1 MRLLTAPLALTS
13 LAALILAAPLALAQQ
28 AAATAPAADTGG
40 LEEVVI
46 TAQKRTERLQDVPV
60 SAAVISADTIG
71 KLNAGDISDLNRL
84 VPSVN
89 LNGTINGRVPLGIR
103 GISTVQSEF
112 NVGLASGVAIQ
123 IDGIPVPSDSRA
135 ANAIE
140 DVQSVEVLK
149 GPQGTLG
156 GRAAAQGVINFV
168 TRKPSDTLTGN
179 VAATITNDDEYR
191 LNGFLAGPI
200 SNTVDYSL
208 AGYFTSRTFPITNTQ
223 LGKNTNEGIYG
234 ARGKLL
240 FKPTDDLDITLA
252 ARVGKDNSN
261 GFNFVYTHLAPGVCL
276 LTGACPPPFPFL
288 TQAALL
294 PGITPSFDN
303 LKYNSPIDVF
313 SNVADTDYSV
323 DVQYRIGG
331 LTLSSTTAYQH
342 EVQTN
347 KQDLFAVSS
356 FFFTQFGQ
364 ALVAIGAVPPP
375 GFPPFDNTQTQNID
389 VKQFSE
395 ELKLASPTDQPFSYL
410 VGLFYSDNKVDLEF
424 QRELLAALDNSSVKP
439 DTKSTA
445 LYGRSTWKFTPD
457 NALVTGLR
465 YNNDDISY
473 NYTQFSYVA
482 SFPPPSFEPPNL
494 NQVRAQTESTMVGD
508 IGLQHYYSPDVM
520 TYVTYQRGYAP
531 SVFNLAEPL
540 VPDPAN
546 PGRIKPV
553 SLAKKT
559 NIDSVEL
566 GTKGA
571 YLNKRL
577 TFNAALFYTKYKDF
591 QVQAVIPNGSIN
603 PPSTLVNA
611 GAETKGLEVDV
622 AFAATK
628 NLRLNLNAAYVD
640 AVLKDFTNAPCYSP
654 EAPLAPGK
662 FPLYCPTGVQDV
674 SGKPMPNAPKLKFTV
689 GAEQRIPVGEHE
701 FLLGANYTYRDAA
714 QMLADQNPDA
724 VMPAIGIL
732 NLSAGYHAAG
742 GKTSVTLFVN
752 NVTNKVYYTD
762 LEDFWSGPWG
772 GTSAIVG
779 QPARD
784 AKRYVGLRFTTG
796 F

>member
-28 AAATAPAADTGG
+28 AAATAPAADSGG

-156 GRAAAQGVINFV
+156 GRAAAQGLIQFV

-179 VAATITNDDEYR
+179 IAATITSDDEYR

-200 SNTVDYSL
+200 SSTVDYSL

-223 LGKNTNEGIYG
+223 LGKNTEEGIYG

-240 FKPTDDLDITLA
+240 FKPNENLDITLA
-252 ARVGKDNSN
+252 GRVGRDNSN
-261 GFNFVYTHLAPGVCL
+261 GFNFVYTHLAPGVFL
-276 LTGACPPPFPFL
+276 LTGGGGPPFL
-288 TQAALL
+288 SQAVLL

-303 LKYNSPIDVF
+303 LKYNSPIDVY
-313 SNVADTDYSV
+313 SNVADTDYSL

-347 KQDLFAVSS
+347 VQDLFAVSNYFWNLLS
-356 FFFTQFGQ
+356 GAPGSGAPPFYNIQTQF
-364 ALVAIGAVPPP
+364 
-375 GFPPFDNTQTQNID
+375 ID
-389 VKQFSE
+389 VKQVSE
-395 ELKLASPTDQPFSYL
+395 ELKVASPTNQPFSY
-410 VGLFYSDNKVDLEF
+410 VAGLFYSDNKVGLQF
-424 QRELLAALDNSSVKP
+424 ARALFPALDNTDVRP

-465 YNNDDISY
+465 YNNDQVSY
-473 NYTQFSYVA
+473 TYTQFSYMI
-482 SFPPPSFEPPNL
+482 SFPPPNPANPNL
-494 NQVRAQTESTMVGD
+494 SQARSNTESTLVGD
-508 IGLQHYYSPDVM
+508 IGLQHFYSPDVM
-520 TYVTYQRGYAP
+520 TYITYQRGYAP
-531 SVFNLAEPL
+531 AVFNLAEPL
-540 VPDPAN
+540 LQDPVTNAVL
-546 PGRIKPV
+546 PV

-559 NIDSVEL
+559 DIDGIEIGSK
-566 GTKGA
+566 GT

-591 QVQAVIPNGSIN
+591 QVQAYPPNGSIN
-603 PPSTLVNA
+603 PPSALINA

-622 AFAATK
+622 VFAAT
-628 NLRLNLNAAYVD
+628 NHLRLNLNAAYVD
-640 AVLKDFTNAPCYSP
+640 AVLKDFKDAPCYFP
-654 EAPLAPGK
+654 EVPGTAV
-662 FPLYCPTGVQDV
+662 PGCVNSAQDV

-689 GAEQRIPVGEHE
+689 GAEQRIPVGEAE
-701 FLLGANYTYRDAA
+701 FLLGANYSYRDAA

-732 NLSAGYHAAG
+732 NLSAGYRTSG
-742 GKTSVTLFVN
+742 GKTTFTLFAN

-772 GTSAIVG
+772 GTSALVG

>member
-1 MRLLTAPLALTS
+1 MRLLAAPLALTS
-13 LAALILAAPLALAQQ
+13 LAALVLGAPLALAQQ
-28 AAATAPAADTGG
+28 AAATAPAAGSGG

-46 TAQKRTERLQDVPV
+46 TAQKRTERLQDIAV
-60 SAAVISADTIG
+60 SAAVLSADTIS
-71 KLNAGDISDLNRL
+71 KYNAGDISDLNRL

-89 LNGTINGRVPLGIR
+89 LNGTINGRVPLGMR

-123 IDGIPVPSDSRA
+123 IDGVPVPSDSRA

-168 TRKPSDTLTGN
+168 THKPSDTLTGS
-179 VAATITNDDEYR
+179 VGATITSDDEYR
-191 LNGFLAGPI
+191 LNGFLSGPI
-200 SNTVDYSL
+200 GGKVDYSL
-208 AGYFTSRTFPITNTQ
+208 AGYFTSRTFPITNTH
-223 LGKNTNEGIYG
+223 LGKNTEEGIYG

-240 FKPTDDLDITLA
+240 FKPTDNLDITLT
-252 ARVGKDNSN
+252 ARIGKDNST

-294 PGITPSFDN
+294 PGITPSFNN
-303 LKYNSPIDVF
+303 LKYSSPIDVY
-313 SNVADTDYSV
+313 SNVSDRDYSL
-323 DVQYRIGG
+323 DMQYRLGD
-331 LTLSSTTAYQH
+331 LTLGSTTAYQH

-347 KQDLFAVSS
+347 VQDLFAVDS
-356 FFFTQFGQ
+356 FFFNQFSD
-364 ALVAIGAVPPP
+364 ALVAIGQVPPP
-375 GFPPFDNTQTQNID
+375 GFPPFDNTQTQFID
-389 VKQFSE
+389 VKQVSQEF
-395 ELKLASPTDQPFSYL
+395 KLVSPTDRPFSYL
-410 VGLFYSDNKVDLEF
+410 IGLFYSDNKVALQLKRD
-424 QRELLAALDNSSVKP
+424 LLAALDNTDVRP

-445 LYGRSTWKFTPD
+445 VYARSTWKFTPE

-465 YNNDDISY
+465 YNNDKVDYS
-473 NYTQFSYVA
+473 YTQLSYMI
-482 SFPPPSFEPPNL
+482 SFPPPKPAPPNL
-494 NQVRAQTESTMVGD
+494 NISRSHSESTLVGD

-520 TYVTYQRGYAP
+520 TYVTYARGYAP
-531 SVFNLAEPL
+531 AVFNLAEPI
-540 VPDPAN
+540 VDPDTLAV
-546 PGRIKPV
+546 RPV

-559 NIDSVEL
+559 NIDSIEL
-566 GTKGA
+566 GTKGT

-577 TFNAALFYTKYKDF
+577 TLNAALFYTKYKDF
-591 QVQAVIPNGSIN
+591 QVQAVIPNDSIN

-611 GAETKGLEVDV
+611 GAETKGLELDL
-622 AFAATK
+622 AFAAT
-628 NLRLNLNAAYVD
+628 NTLRLNFNAAYVD
-640 AVLKDFTNAPCYSP
+640 AVLKDFHDAPCYSP
-654 EAPLAPGK
+654 EAVLDPGT
-662 FPLYCPTGVQDV
+662 FPSYCPTGSQDV
-674 SGKPMPNAPKLKFTV
+674 SGKPMPNAPKFKYTL
-689 GAEQRIPVGEHE
+689 GLEQRVPVGERDIV
-701 FLLGANYTYRDAA
+701 LGANYSYRDAA
-714 QMLADQNPDA
+714 QMLANQNPDA
-724 VMPAIGIL
+724 VMPSIGIL
-732 NLSAGYHAAG
+732 NLSVGYHAAG
-742 GKTSVTLFVN
+742 GKTSVTLFAN

-772 GTSAIVG
+772 GTSAVVG